1 MEDKPKNIEESDK
14 KDNVPN
20 FDEISILFKE
30 VHSYFSN
37 NPKLNQI
44 KIKNEDTVESKENLI
59 SKFKID
65 KSDID
70 LFENISSNEDIDNVI
85 KEIQAI
91 TEKYLNNISDVLNQS
106 KNESKE
112 DENVKKAIN
121 AMINAILNFR
131 KNIKKINRGV
141 EEDLSIDKNIEKI
154 MDNFSKLIEDRII
167 KDCIAPIYQGMK
179 YSNNNLYDNLLIC
192 LNEWLKNMGIY
203 TIEIEEG
210 SSFDDS
216 VDYITPLGNEITK
229 DYKLD
234 GTIKELTQYPYL
246 FNESV
251 KICDGKAI
259 YWRFE

>member
-1 MEDKPKNIEESDK
+1 MEDKPKNIEESNK
-14 KDNVPN
+14 KDKIPN
-20 FDEISILFKE
+20 FDEISILFEE
-30 VHSYFSN
+30 VHYYFVN

-44 KIKNEDTVESKENLI
+44 KIKNEDTEEKKENLI
-59 SKFKID
+59 SKFKIE

-70 LFENISSNEDIDNVI
+70 LFENISGIEDINNVI
-85 KEIQAI
+85 KEIQTI
-91 TEKYLNNISDVLNQS
+91 TNEFLNTILGVLNQS
-106 KNESKE
+106 KDE
-112 DENVKKAIN
+112 DENIERATR
-121 AMINAILNFR
+121 AMFKSLQNFK
-131 KNIKKINRGV
+131 KNIKKINRGIDV
-141 EEDLSIDKNIEKI
+141 DMSMDKNIEKFI
-154 MDNFSKLIEDRII
+154 DNFSKLIEDRII

-179 YSNNNLYDNLLIC
+179 YSNNNTYDNLLIC
-192 LNEWLKNMGIY
+192 LNDWLRDMGIY
-203 TIEIEEG
+203 TVEIEEG

-246 FNESV
+246 FNNSV